1 MGHLRASDVTRDGP
15 SAEKTRRATAPDRP
29 LPAYLCNRTGRDLFD
44 ERISVADFDYA
55 VPHPSSQFAASP
67 KLSVFLMNRSA
78 IAPLAG
84 AALVPFAIAGATK
97 LPYKEVFSLVKK
109 LLVL

>member
-1 MGHLRASDVTRDGP
+1 MTRDGP
-15 SAEKTRRATAPDRP
+15 SAEKTRRRHGAGAAAPSLPVQSHRARSIRRAHFGGRFRP
-29 LPAYLCNRTGRDLFD
+29 CGLSPF
-44 ERISVADFDYA
+44 VA
-55 VPHPSSQFAASP
+55 VAASR
-67 KLSVFLMNRSA
+67 KLSVVLMNRSA

-97 LPYKEVFSLVKK
+97 LPYKEMFSLVKK